1 MTLLARRGAIGFQD
15 RVNKGLHRPNGRP
28 LAFDPLA
35 RRRLR
40 ARQCLAHHPPMHP
53 ELLRHCPDRANPELV
68 LPPNLLEQLH
78 FGSPLHPQPPASS
91 VGCWT

>member
-35 RRRLR
+35 LRRLR
-40 ARQCLAHHPPMHP
+40 ARQRLAHHPPMHP
-53 ELLRHCPDRANPELV
+53 ALQMRVRRRYR
-68 LPPNLLEQLH
+68 QSSKSH
-78 FGSPLHPQPPASS
+78 FRRMTRG
-91 VGCWT
+91 